1 MLLESGRNVA
11 NLVVP
16 PAGRLVAVGDPV
28 QPYRVIDPEGREAE
42 AVSDFLKDLR
52 ARDLSVETLR
62 SYARALLRWQ
72 RFLWAVDHPWERAS
86 RTEVRDFVLWL
97 QQARKP
103 ARPRRPHAPRP
114 GSVNVITGKRYT
126 GTGYAPRTI
135 NHNLTVVK
143 EFYDF
148 QADAG
153 RGPLVNLVPRPRE
166 ADAAGRLHAHRNP
179 MERYQRHRRAPY
191 RQKEPKRI
199 PRSIPDRLF
208 DELFARMPSDR
219 DRAILAFY
227 VSTGA
232 RASELLGVT
241 GEFVDIGQQLIG
253 VHRKGTR
260 ELQWLPASADAFV
273 WLRLYQQAARKD
285 GVRFSSGKPLWVT
298 RRRPFRP
305 LNYAAFRAVLLR
317 ANKNLG
323 TNWTLHDLRHT
334 AAHRMI
340 DDPQLSLADVQWVL
354 GHAHI
359 TSTQIYLE
367 PRQEDVVAKVLAHHA
382 AARSPERPTPQPAPG
397 YRPEVFDA
405 LFGGMP
411 T

>member
-1 MLLESGRNVA
+1 MLLEPGRNVA

-16 PAGRLVAVGDPV
+16 PIGRLVETDDPV
-28 QPYRVIDPEGREAE
+28 LPFRVTDRDGQEAGP
-42 AVSDFLKDLR
+42 VSDFLKDLR
-52 ARDLSVETLR
+52 ARDLSLETLK
-62 SYARALLRWQ
+62 SYGRALLRWQ
-72 RFLWAVDHPWERAS
+72 RFLWAVEHPWERAG

-103 ARPRRPHAPRP
+103 VRPRRPGAPRP
-114 GSVNVITGKRYT
+114 GSVNSITGKRYT

-143 EFYDF
+143 EFYEF
-148 QADAG
+148 QSIAG
-153 RGPLVNLVPRPRE
+153 RGPIVNPVPRPRE
-166 ADAAGRLHAHRNP
+166 ADAAGRLHAHHNP

-199 PRSIPDRLF
+199 PRAIPDHLF
-208 DELFARMPSDR
+208 DELFAKMPSDR

-241 GEFVDIGQQLIG
+241 GQFVDIGQQLVG

-285 GVRFSSGKPLWVT
+285 GVRFGSGRPLRVT
-298 RRRPFRP
+298 MRRPIRP
-305 LNYAAFRAVLLR
+305 LTYAAFRAVVVR
-317 ANKNLG
+317 ANQALG

-334 AAHRMI
+334 AARRMI
-340 DDPQLSLADVQWVL
+340 DDPQLSLVDVQWVL
-354 GHAHI
+354 GHADI
-359 TSTQIYLE
+359 TSTQVYLE

-382 AARSPERPTPQPAPG
+382 AASSPGRPAPRPAAG
-397 YRPEVFDA
+397 YSPAVFDA

-411 T
+411 A